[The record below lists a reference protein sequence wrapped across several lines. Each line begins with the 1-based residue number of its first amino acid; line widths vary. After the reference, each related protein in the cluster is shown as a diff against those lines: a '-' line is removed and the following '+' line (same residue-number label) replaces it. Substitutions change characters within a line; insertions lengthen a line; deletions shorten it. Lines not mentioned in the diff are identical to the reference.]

1 MPGVSVIM
9 PVYNC
14 VAYIRE
20 SVESILQQTFADF
33 EFIITDD
40 HSTDGTYEY
49 LQTVT
54 DKRIQLTRKP
64 KNSGYTNSL
73 NMGLEMA
80 KGIYIAR
87 MDGDD
92 IALPER
98 LEKQVSFMNNNPNV
112 AVSGCFYKM
121 LGTDTIVE
129 MPVTN
134 EEAKVVAIMHVPVA
148 HPTVIMRREVLI
160 KHHFFYNEKYEPAED
175 YDLWTRILEVADI
188 ENLPEVLL
196 QYRRHAQQES
206 ITKYNRLIDAAVEIR
221 ERQLTKLIS
230 FENKKYDILF
240 AISILTKEQ
249 YSVTSALLKKTAM
262 LLSDM
267 YQSNKKRSVY
277 DEPLLYDYL
286 RSVWLFIYINST
298 RLL

>member
-160 KHHFFYNEKYEPAED
+160 KHHFIYNEKYEPAED

-206 ITKYNRLIDAAVEIR
+206 ITKYNRLIKASQEIKR
-221 ERQLTKLIS
+221 KTIEKI
-230 FENKKYDILF
+230 NKF
-240 AISILTKEQ
+240 
-249 YSVTSALLKKTAM
+249 
-262 LLSDM
+262 
-267 YQSNKKRSVY
+267 
-277 DEPLLYDYL
+277 
-286 RSVWLFIYINST
+286 
-298 RLL
+298 